1 MDELRIEF
9 LYTFISSSRSE
20 RLQLPEI
27 ILINPLHNS
36 GMIPAFR
43 MQWCSALPS
52 PSDSAEQLGPELASG
67 FVLGK
72 GEGF

>member
-1 MDELRIEF
+1 
-9 LYTFISSSRSE
+9 
-20 RLQLPEI
+20 
-27 ILINPLHNS
+27 
-36 GMIPAFR
+36 MIPAFR

-52 PSDSAEQLGPELASG
+52 LSDSAEQLGPELASG